1 MSPSTNARRLLLGSC
16 PDSWGVWFPDDP
28 LQTPWSRF
36 LDELADVGYQYL
48 ELGLYGYLPTD
59 PGRLRDEVGK
69 RGLTIAGGTV
79 ADFSGLHKR
88 DEFSSILEATRQVAG
103 LTAAVGPQHV
113 IFVQVPGPSTPNS
126 RNGSTA
132 SRKAAK
138 PGPQLL
144 GRLRSRRRRR
154 CLHRGAGQ
162 RRLDR
167 HFAP

>member
-1 MSPSTNARRLLLGSC
+1 
-16 PDSWGVWFPDDP
+16 
-28 LQTPWSRF
+28 
-36 LDELADVGYQYL
+36 VGYQYL

-88 DEFSSILEATRQVAG
+88 DEFSSILEATRQVAE
-103 LTAAVGPQHV
+103 LTAAVGPKHV

-138 PGPQLL
+138 PGAPAL
-144 GRLRSRRRRR
+144 GTATQPSSSPMPPSRRSLLTARTSTESRT
-154 CLHRGAGQ
+154 A
-162 RRLDR
+162 
-167 HFAP
+167 